1 MFEGVSVA
9 LVTPFT
15 NGAVDEPGLRRLIH
29 YVLDQG
35 VDGLVMTGS
44 TGEAATMTRRERE
57 RVWTIAREEIKG
69 GAFLVAGT
77 GSNSTLETIENT
89 KAAARA
95 GVDGCLVV
103 SPYYN
108 KPQHRGLVAHF
119 TAVADA
125 STVPIMLYNVPSRTA
140 QNVMPE
146 TVIEAAEHPRIVA
159 IKEAS
164 GSIEQSTEILRRS
177 DITVLS
183 GDDALALPLAAVGAK
198 GVVSVAGH
206 LVGAELVQML
216 KLHRS
221 GKAEE
226 AAAIHRRL
234 AGVIRALFVETNP
247 APIKAALA
255 RLGVIGGE
263 LRPPLAE
270 ASKETVALLEKEMVA
285 LGLEPA
291 GASSSRD

>member
-9 LVTPFT
+9 LVTPFR

-44 TGEAATMTRRERE
+44 TGEAATMSRPERE
-57 RVWTIAREEIKG
+57 RVWAIAREEIKG
-69 GAFLVAGT
+69 GFLVAGT
-77 GSNSTLETIENT
+77 GSNSTSETIETT

-108 KPQHRGLVAHF
+108 KPQPRGLVAHF
-119 TAVADA
+119 TAVAEA

-146 TVIEAAEHPRIVA
+146 TVIEAAQHPRIVA

-177 DITVLS
+177 NLTVLS
-183 GDDALALPLAAVGAK
+183 GDDALALPLASVGAK

-221 GKAEE
+221 GKVEE

-234 AGVIRALFVETNP
+234 SGFLRALFVETNP
-247 APIKAALA
+247 APVKAALA

-263 LRPPLAE
+263 LRAPLATV
-270 ASKETVALLEKEMVA
+270 SKETVALLETEMAA
-285 LGLEPA
+285 LGLEAA
-291 GASSSRD
+291 GANRG

>member
-9 LVTPFT
+9 LVTPFRS
-15 NGAVDEPGLRRLIH
+15 GAVDEPRLRQLIH

-44 TGEAATMTRRERE
+44 TGEAATMTRAERE
-57 RVWTIAREEIKG
+57 RVWAIAREEMKG

-77 GSNSTLETIENT
+77 GSNSTAETIENT
-89 KAAARA
+89 KAAAGA

-119 TAVADA
+119 TAVAEA

-146 TVIEAAEHPRIVA
+146 TVIEAAQHPRIVA

-177 DITVLS
+177 NITVLS
-183 GDDALALPLAAVGAK
+183 GDDAL
-198 GVVSVAGH
+198 
-206 LVGAELVQML
+206 
-216 KLHRS
+216 
-221 GKAEE
+221 
-226 AAAIHRRL
+226 
-234 AGVIRALFVETNP
+234 
-247 APIKAALA
+247 
-255 RLGVIGGE
+255 
-263 LRPPLAE
+263 
-270 ASKETVALLEKEMVA
+270 
-285 LGLEPA
+285 
-291 GASSSRD
+291 

>member
-9 LVTPFT
+9 LVTPFRS
-15 NGAVDEPGLRRLIH
+15 GAVDESGLRRLIH

-44 TGEAATMTRRERE
+44 TGEAATMSRSERE
-57 RVWTIAREEIKG
+57 RVWSIAREEMKG

-77 GSNSTLETIENT
+77 GSNSTAETIENT

-119 TAVADA
+119 TAVAEA

-146 TVIEAAEHPRIVA
+146 TVIEAAQHPRLVA

-177 DITVLS
+177 SLTVLS
-183 GDDALALPLAAVGAK
+183 GDDALALPLASVGAK

-206 LVGAELVQML
+206 LVGAELVEML

-221 GKAEE
+221 GKVEE

-234 AGVIRALFVETNP
+234 SGFIRALFVETNP
-247 APIKAALA
+247 APVKAALA

-263 LRPPLAE
+263 LRPPLAP
-270 ASKETVALLEKEMVA
+270 ASKETVALLEKEMAA
-285 LGLEPA
+285 LGLEQA
-291 GASSSRD
+291 GANRV

>member
-9 LVTPFT
+9 LVTPFR
-15 NGAVDEPGLRRLIH
+15 NGAVDEPGLRRLIR

-44 TGEAATMTRRERE
+44 TGEAATMSRSERE
-57 RVWTIAREEIKG
+57 RVWTIAREEVKG
-69 GAFLVAGT
+69 GPFLIAGT
-77 GSNSTLETIENT
+77 GSNATAETIDLT
-89 KAAARA
+89 KSAARI

-103 SPYYN
+103 APYYN
-108 KPQHRGLVAHF
+108 KPQPRGQVAHF
-119 TAVADA
+119 TAVAEA
-125 STVPIMLYNVPSRTA
+125 SSVPIMLYNVPSRTA
-140 QNVMPE
+140 VNVLPE
-146 TVIEAAEHPRIVA
+146 TVIEAAQHPRIVA

-177 DITVLS
+177 SITVLS

-206 LVGAELVQML
+206 VVGAELVQML

-221 GKAEE
+221 GKVEE
-226 AAAIHRRL
+226 AAALHRRL
-234 AGVIRALFVETNP
+234 AGFIRAIFVETNP
-247 APIKAALA
+247 APIKAALE

-263 LRPPLAE
+263 LRAPLA
-270 ASKETVALLEKEMVA
+270 SVGKETLALLEKEMAA

-291 GASSSRD
+291 GAGRG

>member
-9 LVTPFT
+9 LVTPFR
-15 NGAVDEPGLRRLIH
+15 NGGVDEPALRRLIR

-44 TGEAATMTRRERE
+44 TGEAATMSRAERE
-57 RVWTIAREEIKG
+57 RVWTIAREEVKG
-69 GAFLVAGT
+69 GAFLIAGT
-77 GSNSTLETIENT
+77 GSNATAETIETT
-89 KAAARA
+89 KAAAQC

-103 SPYYN
+103 APYYN
-108 KPQHRGLVAHF
+108 KPQPRGLVAHF
-119 TAVADA
+119 TAVAEA
-125 STVPIMLYNVPSRTA
+125 STVPIMLYNVPSRTSV
-140 QNVMPE
+140 NVLPE
-146 TVIEAAEHPRIVA
+146 TVIEAAQHPRIVA

-164 GSIEQSTEILRRS
+164 GSIEQSTDILRRS
-177 DITVLS
+177 SITVVS

-206 LVGAELVQML
+206 LVGSELVEML

-221 GKAEE
+221 GKVEE
-226 AAAIHRRL
+226 AAALHRRL
-234 AGVIRALFVETNP
+234 SGIFRAIFVETNP

-255 RLGVIGGE
+255 RLGVIEGE
-263 LRPPLAE
+263 LRSPLAA
-270 ASKETVALLEKEMVA
+270 ASKETLALLETEMAA

-291 GASSSRD
+291 AVNQR

>member
-9 LVTPFT
+9 LVTPFR
-15 NGAVDEPGLRRLIH
+15 NGAVDEPGLRRLIR

-44 TGEAATMTRRERE
+44 TGEAATMSRSERE
-57 RVWTIAREEIKG
+57 RVWTIAREEVKG
-69 GAFLVAGT
+69 GPFLIAGT
-77 GSNSTLETIENT
+77 GSNATAETIDLT
-89 KAAARA
+89 KSAGRI

-103 SPYYN
+103 APYYN
-108 KPQHRGLVAHF
+108 KPQPRGQVAHF
-119 TAVADA
+119 TAVAEA
-125 STVPIMLYNVPSRTA
+125 SSVPIMLYNVPSRTA
-140 QNVMPE
+140 VNILPE
-146 TVIEAAEHPRIVA
+146 TVIEAAQHPRIVA

-177 DITVLS
+177 SITVLS

-206 LVGAELVQML
+206 VVGAELVQML

-221 GKAEE
+221 GKVEE
-226 AAAIHRRL
+226 AAALHRRL
-234 AGVIRALFVETNP
+234 AGFIRAIFVETNP
-247 APIKAALA
+247 APIKAALE

-263 LRPPLAE
+263 LRAPLA
-270 ASKETVALLEKEMVA
+270 SVGKETLALLEKEMAA

-291 GASSSRD
+291 GAGRG

>member
-9 LVTPFT
+9 LVTPFR
-15 NGAVDEPGLRRLIH
+15 NGAVDEPGLKRVIR

-44 TGEAATMTRRERE
+44 TGEAATMSRAERE
-57 RVWTIAREEIKG
+57 RVWAIAREEVKG
-69 GAFLVAGT
+69 GAFLIAGT
-77 GSNSTLETIENT
+77 GSNAPAETIETT
-89 KAAARA
+89 KAAARC

-103 SPYYN
+103 APYYN

-119 TAVADA
+119 TAVAEA
-125 STVPIMLYNVPSRTA
+125 SPVPIMLYNVPSRTA
-140 QNVMPE
+140 LNVLPE
-146 TVIEAAEHPRIVA
+146 TVIEAAKHPRIVA

-164 GSIEQSTEILRRS
+164 GSIEQSVEILRGS
-177 DITVLS
+177 NITVVS

-206 LVGAELVQML
+206 VVGGELVEML

-221 GKAEE
+221 GKVDE
-226 AAAIHRRL
+226 AAALHRRL
-234 AGVIRALFVETNP
+234 SGIFKAIFVETNP

-255 RLGVIGGE
+255 RLGVIGEE
-263 LRPPLAE
+263 LRPPLAT
-270 ASKETVALLEKEMVA
+270 ATKETVALLEKEMAA

-291 GASSSRD
+291 ATK